1 MEIRRVDN
9 KYLPER
15 IVEYLNRDESEKEHS
30 ESLGLNAEAE
40 KILKAEEQRVLHQLE
55 NDRQNVKLLLEMVE
69 VERQMGSLFYYIGGM
84 NYAISEGH
92 FNIAANCMG
101 EVMALG
107 YSYENE
113 AEYAQILMEYGT
125 VLVKLMEL
133 NTVPNSVI
141 SPAEADT
148 ASVIRNAVD
157 IYRKNIDYQNE
168 EFVKLY
174 RDSLQLF
181 GEACYLS
188 LLLRDQEESQ
198 EENLQENQEKYN

>member
-9 KYLPER
+9 RYLPGR
-15 IVEYLNRDESEKEHS
+15 IVEYLNRDVEEQEYA
-30 ESLGLNAEAE
+30 ESLGINAEAE
-40 KILKAEEQRVLHQLE
+40 KILKEEEQRVLQQLE

-107 YSYENE
+107 YSFENE

-133 NTVPNSVI
+133 NTMPNSVI
-141 SPAEADT
+141 SPAEADA

-157 IYRKNIDYQNE
+157 IYRKNLDYQNDE
-168 EFVKLY
+168 SVRLY

-198 EENLQENQEKYN
+198 EKDVEGNQEEYN

>member
-15 IVEYLNRDESEKEHS
+15 IVEYLNRDESEKEYA

-92 FNIAANCMG
+92 FNIAVNCMG

-113 AEYAQILMEYGT
+113 VEYAQILMEYGT

-133 NTVPNSVI
+133 STVPNSVI
-141 SPAEADT
+141 SPAEADA

-157 IYRKNIDYQNE
+157 IYRKNLDYQDE
-168 EFVKLY
+168 ESVKQY

-198 EENLQENQEKYN
+198 EENMEENQNEYN

>member
-15 IVEYLNRDESEKEHS
+15 IVEYLNRDESEKEYS

>member
-15 IVEYLNRDESEKEHS
+15 IVEYLNRDESEKEYS

-69 VERQMGSLFYYIGGM
+69 VELQMGSLFYYIGGM